1 MRQNSINNSHEF
13 SFQVNNA
20 LHCNV
25 KLQLVLFFSILLS
38 FSTPAPQGLAQA
50 ASCSSRFHAISLQNV
65 ATAVLRSAGPLRAG
79 TQEKIGLSCIHM
91 HYTDCPPISTHYMDF
106 LPRICHIIT
115 YFLFEYKI
123 CISAYFKRDLPTV
136 GRSRLKYA
144 LLIYFTFFDIFYM
157 YMFRS
162 PYFCI

>member
-1 MRQNSINNSHEF
+1 M
-13 SFQVNNA
+13 
-20 LHCNV
+20 
-25 KLQLVLFFSILLS
+25 LFFSILLS

-123 CISAYFKRDLPTV
+123 CT
-136 GRSRLKYA
+136 
-144 LLIYFTFFDIFYM
+144 FDIFYIFW
-157 YMFRS
+157 YFWYLYVPKS
-162 PYFCI
+162 IFLHINYIYLHILYTTYTCIFCIFTYNCI